1 MLGKLV
7 NTLVE
12 GLADKWLKSESA
24 RRYVASLVIR
34 WGQVG
39 MALLLAKWATKY
51 GISDGAQQAITG
63 HWVAILELAAPAVGM
78 AVIELASKA
87 RANLN
92 AKTLE
97 VAIEAPRNSVTPATA
112 KAEAVIQLDVHAP
125 TKPTRAGA

>member
-39 MALLLAKWATKY
+39 MALLLA
-51 GISDGAQQAITG
+51 
-63 HWVAILELAAPAVGM
+63 
-78 AVIELASKA
+78 KA